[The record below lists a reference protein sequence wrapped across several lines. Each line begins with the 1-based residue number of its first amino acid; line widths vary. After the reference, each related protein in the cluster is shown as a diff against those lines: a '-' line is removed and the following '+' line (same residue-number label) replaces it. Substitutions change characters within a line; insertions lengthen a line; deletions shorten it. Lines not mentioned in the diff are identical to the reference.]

1 MFDFCYHTKAWL
13 FDFIFIKDIFT
24 IIYENVSSLLSIVR
38 KQKKIYLAKFAVP
51 FNVILGLCATV
62 D

>member
-1 MFDFCYHTKAWL
+1 MKMP
-13 FDFIFIKDIFT
+13 
-24 IIYENVSSLLSIVR
+24 LSRV
-38 KQKKIYLAKFAVP
+38 KKEKKIYLAKFAAL